1 MGLKAKTKFLARQ
14 FPFIYPAKI
23 IYSCADWIDSQ
34 KNKKGIYFAQ
44 RGPWY
49 KLIFSETF
57 LHNAA
62 PKTLGPPN
70 EKAFYTNSDY
80 ATGKASLF
88 YLQNSYV
95 LGHKGL
101 ILNSNHQVFQEFS
114 HHFNVASL
122 KKYFWKNPFYTF
134 SKDVKHINGVGAV
147 LVSPKSHN
155 YYHWLND
162 VLPRLKLYEP
172 VFDKIN
178 HFCIASNVPNKFIEI
193 LSDFGIT
200 KDKIILLNYKE
211 KLHFDHLYVSSL
223 SGSEGR
229 SPKWA
234 VDYLRE
240 KLIKTESPVSS
251 FKKFYLKRGD
261 ATERKI
267 LNEAEIIKTLLA
279 EGFEIIDPGMLSIN
293 DQVNLMQQAKIII
306 SAHGAALSNLLFSS
320 EKTVVIE
327 IFSPDY
333 FRTDCYYTLS
343 AILKLNYWYITG
355 HKPAGALWGDIIIP
369 VELLTQTIQQAD
381 TEKGTETSV

>member
-1 MGLKAKTKFLARQ
+1 MVRQ
-14 FPFIYPAKI
+14 FPFIVPAKI

-34 KNKKGIYFAQ
+34 KNKKGIYFTQ

-49 KLIFSETF
+49 KPIFHETF

-62 PKTLGPPN
+62 PKTLGIPN
-70 EKAFYTNSDY
+70 EKAFYANSDY
-80 ATGKASLF
+80 STGKASLF
-88 YLQNSYV
+88 YLQNSYL

-101 ILNSNHQVFQEFS
+101 VLTANHQVFQEFS

-122 KKYFWKNPFYTF
+122 KKYFWKKPFYTF
-134 SKDVKHINGVGAV
+134 SKDVKHVNGVGAV

-172 VFDKIN
+172 IVDKIN
-178 HFCIASNVPNKFIEI
+178 HFCIASNVPDKFIEI
-193 LSDFGIT
+193 LSGFGIE
-200 KDKIILLNYKE
+200 KNKIILVGYKE
-211 KLHFDHLYVSSL
+211 KVHFDHLYVASL
-223 SGSEGR
+223 PGSEGR
-229 SPKWA
+229 SPAWA

-240 KLIKTESPVSS
+240 KLIKTGPPVSS
-251 FKKFYLKRGD
+251 FKKLYFKRGD
-261 ATERKI
+261 NAERKI
-267 LNEAEIIKTLLA
+267 LNEAEIIKILLA

-293 DQVNLMQQAKIII
+293 DQINLMQQAKIII

-320 EKTVVIE
+320 DKTAVIE

-343 AILKLNYWYITG
+343 GIRKLNYWYIVG
-355 HKPAGALWGDIIIP
+355 DKPAGVRWGDIIVP
-369 VELLTQTIQQAD
+369 VELLTQTIQQAN
-381 TEKGTETSV
+381 S